1 MTKGHCGSYGLVMAM
16 KNASENVKWSTVVS
30 QDIARTDETVGDAY
44 NYSCNGY
51 DFLPKLDEFYVET
64 TKNQMVKESYMKLY
78 FPPFYAAMYTYPVT
92 VAVPDWT
99 TGWYV
104 PSVREWTDM
113 LGALGYLTVTEVA
126 GSTNDTYTNTGGA
139 TIFDKVNSYMSKMG
153 DDYYD
158 PFASGN
164 KYWTC
169 SECSN
174 SEANKSDAYYLE
186 YSSSGLVIGHAYKQ
200 DVIALTRLVLGF

>member
-30 QDIARTDETVGDAY
+30 KDIARTDETVGDAY
-44 NYSCNGY
+44 KNSCNGY
-51 DFLPKLDEFYVET
+51 IVMQKVEEIK
-64 TKNQMVKESYMKLY
+64 KNNSMSDTFFAGY
-78 FPPFYAAMYTYPVT
+78 FPPFSAARNLNQS
-92 VAVPDWT
+92 VPDWT